1 MNDINSKMLDSNK
14 LKGNNILYDFLGTWC
29 RPCVALLPSIA
40 KIHQSYKDLKI
51 VNIAFEN
58 NEDDYNNVLK
68 FIEKYQMIWINNQAK
83 MFCHIHLT

>member
-58 NEDDYNNVLK
+58 NEVIFNLK
-68 FIEKYQMIWINNQAK
+68 TIREMHYFNKAAYLA
-83 MFCHIHLT
+83 